1 MQMHP
6 LSGRRLTI
14 SELCK
19 GTANFGSR
27 ISHNQYEIE
36 NRKRI
41 PCSRSAFPVFLLFV
55 MDGYR

>member
-6 LSGRRLTI
+6 LSGRRLTV

-27 ISHNQYEIE
+27 ISHNQY
-36 NRKRI
+36 
-41 PCSRSAFPVFLLFV
+41 
-55 MDGYR
+55 